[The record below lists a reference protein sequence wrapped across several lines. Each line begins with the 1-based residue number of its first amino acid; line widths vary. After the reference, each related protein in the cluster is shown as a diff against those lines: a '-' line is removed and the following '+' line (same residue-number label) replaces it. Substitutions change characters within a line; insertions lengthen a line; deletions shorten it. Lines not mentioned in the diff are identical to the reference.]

1 MKKNNTLKVLLITIL
16 LTCVLT
22 WIFPISYY
30 NGGLITDSRMPVGL
44 FDIFS
49 YFTLTLYYFGST
61 AVYLLV
67 VGVFY
72 KIFEKTGVYR
82 KVVDKIVK
90 LFKGKELI
98 FFGTVITLLSV
109 ITAFCGFSYELI
121 FVLPLLTSIILLMGY
136 DKIVIGMTLIGSI
149 AIGTVGNLYSNAI
162 VGTYISNL
170 SYNYN
175 ELIIYKIALIVLGIA
190 LLVFNIS
197 RRIKKLNENPE
208 LKDEDKDLIASKVEV
223 KTKKGKVK
231 SSIPGI
237 IIFDLILVMMIIGSL
252 NFSNAFGVD
261 VFEKFHQS
269 VMNVK
274 INGWPIFAR
283 ILGSSL
289 EKASLGNWTSVEFT
303 CLMLLATIVLSII
316 YRIKVDDILDD
327 YKEGAKSFIMPALLV
342 VLAYISVVVTTNH
355 PFLLTILKPLLTITD
370 GFNSVTLSISMFITS
385 IFKMEPYYIATSVLP
400 YVGSIVEDTSVY
412 ALIGF
417 ITQGMQGL
425 SMLIAPTSIV
435 LLAVISYLKV
445 NYTKW
450 FKGIIAFFGE
460 LLLVSFIIFTIILLV

>member
-1 MKKNNTLKVLLITIL
+1 
-16 LTCVLT
+16 
-22 WIFPISYY
+22 
-30 NGGLITDSRMPVGL
+30 
-44 FDIFS
+44 
-49 YFTLTLYYFGST
+49 
-61 AVYLLV
+61 
-67 VGVFY
+67 
-72 KIFEKTGVYR
+72 
-82 KVVDKIVK
+82 
-90 LFKGKELI
+90 
-98 FFGTVITLLSV
+98 
-109 ITAFCGFSYELI
+109 
-121 FVLPLLTSIILLMGY
+121 MGY
-136 DKIVIGMTLIGSI
+136 DKIVVGMTLIGSI

-170 SYNYN
+170 SYDYN

-208 LKDEDKDLIASKVEV
+208 LKEEAKDLIASKVEV

-327 YKEGAKSFIMPALLV
+327 YKEGAKGFIMPALLV
-342 VLAYISVVVTTNH
+342 VLAYVSVVVTTNH

>member
-1 MKKNNTLKVLLITIL
+1 
-16 LTCVLT
+16 
-22 WIFPISYY
+22 
-30 NGGLITDSRMPVGL
+30 
-44 FDIFS
+44 
-49 YFTLTLYYFGST
+49 
-61 AVYLLV
+61 
-67 VGVFY
+67 
-72 KIFEKTGVYR
+72 
-82 KVVDKIVK
+82 
-90 LFKGKELI
+90 
-98 FFGTVITLLSV
+98 
-109 ITAFCGFSYELI
+109 
-121 FVLPLLTSIILLMGY
+121 MGY
-136 DKIVIGMTLIGSI
+136 DKIVVGMTLIGSI

-175 ELIIYKIALIVLGIA
+175 ELIIYKIALILLGIA

-208 LKDEDKDLIASKVEV
+208 LKEEAKDLIASKVEV

-327 YKEGAKSFIMPALLV
+327 YKEGAKGFIMPALLV
-342 VLAYISVVVTTNH
+342 VLAYVSVVVTTNH

-460 LLLVSFIIFTIILLV
+460 LLLVSFIIFTIILCLLII

>member
-121 FVLPLLTSIILLMGY
+121 FVLPLLTSVILLMGY
-136 DKIVIGMTLIGSI
+136 DKIVVGMTLIGSI

-170 SYNYN
+170 SYDYN

-208 LKDEDKDLIASKVEV
+208 LKEEAKDLIASKVEV

-283 ILGSSL
+283 ILG
-289 EKASLGNWTSVEFT
+289 
-303 CLMLLATIVLSII
+303 
-316 YRIKVDDILDD
+316 
-327 YKEGAKSFIMPALLV
+327 
-342 VLAYISVVVTTNH
+342 
-355 PFLLTILKPLLTITD
+355 
-370 GFNSVTLSISMFITS
+370 
-385 IFKMEPYYIATSVLP
+385 
-400 YVGSIVEDTSVY
+400 
-412 ALIGF
+412 
-417 ITQGMQGL
+417 
-425 SMLIAPTSIV
+425 
-435 LLAVISYLKV
+435 
-445 NYTKW
+445 
-450 FKGIIAFFGE
+450 
-460 LLLVSFIIFTIILLV
+460 